1 MSVFEPAVNIR
12 RGNLIK
18 VIGVGGGG
26 SNAVNHMFRHG
37 IEGVDFYI
45 CNTDLQALHSSPI
58 PNRLQLG
65 AQLTEGLGA
74 GSMPD
79 MGEKA
84 AMENMQQI
92 RQIME
97 DNTKMIFITAG
108 MGGGTGTGAAP
119 VIAKIAK
126 ELSILTVGIVTLPF
140 EDEGPQRI
148 GQAQE
153 GLEKLRPHVDAL
165 LTICND
171 RIVDM
176 YGDLTITQA
185 FSKADDILCTAA
197 RGIAEIITKPGQ
209 INVDFM
215 DVQTAM
221 RDSGR
226 AIMGTGF
233 ASGDN
238 RAETAVRMA
247 LDSPLLDNTRI
258 RGAQHLL
265 VNFAYGHKEPVMSEI
280 SKVKKFLQEEA
291 GHTAHLK
298 MGITKDESL
307 GEDIAITVIAT
318 GFEVKPQIDAV
329 AAQPQGMSSNPYGS
343 MSHQNPP
350 SNGFNAGVN
359 NPYGQPF
366 NTQQRTT
373 NPYGNVPAVDRNTHV
388 QPNLFNTPP
397 AQPTVVNHVPP
408 AFENNADE
416 DLGKTVHQQVEWE
429 QPEALNPMNMA
440 PKAFESSEDWND
452 DPMAQIFR
460 DTRMENGRR
469 DRESLLDNDIEIP
482 AYMRRGINLEA
493 APPSQ
498 SQLVSK
504 ITIGEENPTNA
515 RDLTVKPNRH
525 LHDNVD

>member
-1 MSVFEPAVNIR
+1 MSVFEPAVNTR

-126 ELSILTVGIVTLPF
+126 ELNILTVGIVTLPF

-148 GQAQE
+148 GQANE

-197 RGIAEIITKPGQ
+197 KGIAEIITKPGQ

-233 ASGDN
+233 ATGEN
-238 RAETAVRMA
+238 RAENAVRMA

-307 GEDIAITVIAT
+307 GEEIAITVIAT
-318 GFEVKPQIDAV
+318 GFEVRLQMESNVPQAET
-329 AAQPQGMSSNPYGS
+329 APQPVIAHNPYSQNPPASNNGMGNQGNNSPYGHNANPYGV
-343 MSHQNPP
+343 NP
-350 SNGFNAGVN
+350 
-359 NPYGQPF
+359 
-366 NTQQRTT
+366 NTA
-373 NPYGNVPAVDRNTHV
+373 NKVV

-397 AQPTVVNHVPP
+397 SQPTVINHVPT
-408 AFENNADE
+408 AFGQDAHE
-416 DLGKTVHQQVEWE
+416 DLGKTVHQNSDWDQT
-429 QPEALNPMNMA
+429 EALNPINVS
-440 PKAFESSEDWND
+440 PKPFEPSSDEWNE

-460 DTRMENGRR
+460 DTRMENGRK
-469 DRESLLDNDIEIP
+469 DRESLLDNDIETP

-504 ITIGEENPTNA
+504 ITIGEEDPMNA